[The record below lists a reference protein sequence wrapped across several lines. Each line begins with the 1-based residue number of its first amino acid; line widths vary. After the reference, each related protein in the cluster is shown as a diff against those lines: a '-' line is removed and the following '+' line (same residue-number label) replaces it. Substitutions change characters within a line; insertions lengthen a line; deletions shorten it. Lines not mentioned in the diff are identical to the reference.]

1 MEVLRTIKEVRDF
14 KRANRDAPL
23 VLVPTMGA
31 LHEGHT
37 SLMKI
42 GKALKGKMIVSIYV
56 NPLQFGPDEDLDNY
70 PRQQKEDIEI
80 CRSEGVAAIFLP
92 DDEVM
97 YPGERFTAVR
107 VGSLQDHLCG
117 AGRPG
122 HFDGVT
128 TVVAKLFNIIEP
140 THAVFGLK
148 DFQQYMIIKKMVK
161 DLDFPIEI
169 IGGDIIR
176 EAGGLA
182 MSSRNKYLSPE
193 ERERALNINR
203 ALTYIMERAA
213 DGKSNA
219 DTLISDAIAKYLS
232 GIKIDYFDI
241 YDSKNLK
248 PVPRDLPPKGGLV
261 AAGAF
266 FVGSTRLIDNTL
278 FTIR

>member
-1 MEVLRTIKEVRDF
+1 MMEILRTIKEVRDF

-80 CRSEGVAAIFLP
+80 CRSEGVAAVFLP

-148 DFQQYMIIKKMVK
+148 DFQQYMIIKKMVE

-169 IGGDIIR
+169 IGGEIIR

-193 ERERALNINR
+193 ERKRALNINR
-203 ALTYIMERAA
+203 ALTYIVERSA

-219 DTLISDAIAKYLS
+219 GALISDGIAKYLS

-248 PVPRDLPPKGGLV
+248 P
-261 AAGAF
+261 
-266 FVGSTRLIDNTL
+266 
-278 FTIR
+278 

>member
-1 MEVLRTIKEVRDF
+1 MEILRTIKEVREF

-80 CRSEGVAAIFLP
+80 CRSEGAAAVFLP

-148 DFQQYMIIKKMVK
+148 DFQQYMIIKKMVE
-161 DLDFPIEI
+161 DLNFPIEI
-169 IGGDIIR
+169 IGGEIIR

-193 ERERALNINR
+193 ERERALNINL
-203 ALTYIMERAA
+203 ALTYIAEGSA
-213 DGKSNA
+213 DGKLSA
-219 DTLISDAIAKYLS
+219 DALISDTIAKYLS
-232 GIKIDYFDI
+232 GIRIDYLDI
-241 YDSKNLK
+241 YDSKTLK
-248 PVPRDLPPKGGLV
+248 PVPRDLPPKGDLV
-261 AAGAF
+261 TACAF

-278 FTIR
+278 FTIK

>member
-1 MEVLRTIKEVRDF
+1 MEILRTIKEVREF

-80 CRSEGVAAIFLP
+80 CRSDGAAAVFLP

-148 DFQQYMIIKKMVK
+148 DFQQYMIIKKMVE

-169 IGGDIIR
+169 IGGEIIR

-193 ERERALNINR
+193 ERKRALNINL
-203 ALTYIMERAA
+203 ALTYIAEGSA
-213 DGKSNA
+213 DGKLSA
-219 DTLISDAIAKYLS
+219 DALISDAIAKYLS
-232 GIKIDYFDI
+232 GIRIDYLDI

-248 PVPRDLPPKGGLV
+248 PVPRDLPLKGDLV

-266 FVGSTRLIDNTL
+266 FVGSTRLIDNMRY
-278 FTIR
+278 TIR